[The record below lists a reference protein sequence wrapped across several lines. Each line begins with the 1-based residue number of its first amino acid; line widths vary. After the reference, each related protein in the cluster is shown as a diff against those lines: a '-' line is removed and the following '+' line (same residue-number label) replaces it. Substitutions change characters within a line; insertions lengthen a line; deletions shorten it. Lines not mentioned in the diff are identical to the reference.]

1 MSKKILSVVLAL
13 VFVLTTFAVSAFAV
27 GASGYEEDAAAYT
40 QTWALGEPVDNG
52 DGTWTVDVSLTA
64 NYYVGAISFVVTN
77 TAPTNAVLTSVTK
90 GAALTYEANIQKNAT
105 TGLVAII
112 PEPLTDAD
120 LGADLTAG
128 GVIAQ
133 LTYTLAGGASADLA
147 IENAPKTATNPG
159 GELIAVRLSDNNLTT
174 GKMIYGQTVTSVGE
188 TRTLGAVSAPADL
201 AKKAG
206 AEAGVLID
214 KGHTFGGAY
223 TGVVF
228 GFTQAANNTF
238 TKIDYLKNNLE
249 ATNGGSLAFSRSI
262 GKTGY
267 GTGTVITVKN
277 ADGTVA
283 ATYVVVIFGDADGN
297 GYING
302 NDTKAVKAAV
312 NVASTYANNSVQR
325 MAANCQ
331 LVNMASMMHTLNGND
346 TKALKAH
353 VNGKKLDQAA
363 LAAKQAGFTVN
374 YL

>member
-64 NYYVGAISFVVTN
+64 NYHVGAISFVVTN

-90 GAALTYEANIQKNAT
+90 GAALTYEANIQMNAT

-112 PEPLTDAD
+112 PEPLTAGD

-201 AKKAG
+201 AKTAG

-238 TKIDYLKNNLE
+238 MTTAYLTKNLE

-297 GYING
+297 GLING
-302 NDTKAVKAAV
+302 NDTKAVQGAV
-312 NVASTYANNSVQR
+312 SVSTTYANNSVQR

-331 LVNMASMMHTLNGND
+331 LVNVAAMMHTLNGND
-346 TKALKAH
+346 TKAVKAH
-353 VNGKKLDQAA
+353 VGGTKLNQAA

>member
-52 DGTWTVDVSLTA
+52 NGTWTVDVSLTA

-90 GAALTYEANIQKNAT
+90 GAALTYEANIQMNAT

-128 GVIAQ
+128 GVIAK
-133 LTYTLAGGASADLA
+133 LTYTLAGGASANLA

-188 TRTLGAVSAPADL
+188 TRTLGGAAAAPELIA
-201 AKKAG
+201 KAG
-206 AEAGVLID
+206 TTGYVDAARSYVYGVSPGTDPLNY
-214 KGHTFGGAY
+214 F
-223 TGVVF
+223 
-228 GFTQAANNTF
+228 
-238 TKIDYLKNNLE
+238 E
-249 ATNGGSLAFSRSI
+249 ATNGGYIEMSNGTASA
-262 GKTGY
+262 TN
-267 GTGTVITVKN
+267 GTGATLTLYKDSTKATVI
-277 ADGTVA
+277 
-283 ATYVVVIFGDADGN
+283 ATYTLVIFGDVNGDGNIAVIDTTAILAHIAGTAPISGAALFAADVNADGN
-297 GYING
+297 IAVL
-302 NDTKAVKAAV
+302 DTTAILTHIAGTAPLDPNVWAA
-312 NVASTYANNSVQR
+312 
-325 MAANCQ
+325 
-331 LVNMASMMHTLNGND
+331 
-346 TKALKAH
+346 
-353 VNGKKLDQAA
+353 
-363 LAAKQAGFTVN
+363 
-374 YL
+374 

>member
-52 DGTWTVDVSLTA
+52 NGTWTVDVSLTA
-64 NYYVGAISFVVTN
+64 NYHVGAISFVVTN

-90 GAALTYEANIQKNAT
+90 GAALTYEANIQMNAT

-112 PEPLTDAD
+112 PEPLTAGD

-188 TRTLGAVSAPADL
+188 TRTLGGATAAPELIA
-201 AKKAG
+201 KAG
-206 AEAGVLID
+206 TTGYVDAARGYVYGVP
-214 KGHTFGGAY
+214 
-223 TGVVF
+223 
-228 GFTQAANNTF
+228 AASNPLNYF
-238 TKIDYLKNNLE
+238 E
-249 ATNGGSLAFSRSI
+249 ATNGGYIEMSEGTASA
-262 GKTGY
+262 TN
-267 GTGTVITVKN
+267 GTGATLTLYKDSTKATVI
-277 ADGTVA
+277 
-283 ATYVVVIFGDADGN
+283 ATYTLVIFGDVNGDGYVLSDDSTSVLNHAANAITLTGAPLFAADVSADG
-297 GYING
+297 YVLS
-302 NDTKAVKAAV
+302 DD
-312 NVASTYANNSVQR
+312 STAILNH
-325 MAANCQ
+325 AAN
-331 LVNMASMMHTLNGND
+331 
-346 TKALKAH
+346 
-353 VNGKKLDQAA
+353 AA
-363 LAAKQAGFTVN
+363 IIPANVWAA
-374 YL
+374 

>member
-77 TAPTNAVLTSVTK
+77 TDPTNAVLTSVTK
-90 GAALTYEANIQKNAT
+90 GAALTYEANIQMNAT

-128 GVIAQ
+128 GVIAK

-201 AKKAG
+201 AKTAS

-238 TKIDYLKNNLE
+238 MTTAYLTKNLE

-297 GYING
+297 GLING
-302 NDTKAVKAAV
+302 NDTKAVQGAV
-312 NVASTYANNSVQR
+312 SVSTTYANNSVQR

-331 LVNMASMMHTLNGND
+331 LVNVAAMMHTLNGND
-346 TKALKAH
+346 TKAVKAH
-353 VNGKKLDQAA
+353 VGGTKLNQAA

>member
-52 DGTWTVDVSLTA
+52 NGTWTVDVSLTA

-90 GAALTYEANIQKNAT
+90 GAALTYEANIQMNAT

-133 LTYTLAGGASADLA
+133 LTYTLADGASADLA

-206 AEAGVLID
+206 AEAGIIID
-214 KGHTFGGAY
+214 TAHTLNGAY
-223 TGVVF
+223 KGIVY

-238 TKIDYLKNNLE
+238 MNTNYLNNNLE
-249 ATNGGSLAFSRSI
+249 ASNGGTLEFSRSI

-277 ADGTVA
+277 ADGTEA
-283 ATYVVVIFGDADGN
+283 AKYVVVVFGDVDCN
-297 GYING
+297 GLINV
-302 NDTKAVKAAV
+302 NDIKATLSGY
-312 NVASTYANNSVQR
+312 NDASLYGDYSVQR
-325 MAANCQ
+325 VAANCQ
-331 LVNMASMMHTLNGND
+331 NATVDRLMYMVNINDVKAVLKHYNG
-346 TKALKAH
+346 TW
-353 VNGKKLDQAA
+353 LDQAA
-363 LAAKQAGFTVN
+363 LAARMQKNTA
-374 YL
+374 YYA

>member
-27 GASGYEEDAAAYT
+27 GESGYEEDAAAYT

-90 GAALTYEANIQKNAT
+90 GAALTYEANIQMNAT

-159 GELIAVRLSDNNLTT
+159 GDLIAVRLSDNNLTT

-188 TRTLGAVSAPADL
+188 TRTLGGAAADPEL
-201 AKKAG
+201 IAKAG
-206 AEAGVLID
+206 TTGYVDAARSYVYGVTAGTDPLNY
-214 KGHTFGGAY
+214 F
-223 TGVVF
+223 
-228 GFTQAANNTF
+228 
-238 TKIDYLKNNLE
+238 E
-249 ATNGGSLAFSRSI
+249 ATNGGYIEMSEGTASS
-262 GKTGY
+262 TS
-267 GTGTVITVKN
+267 GTGATLTLYKDSTKATVI
-277 ADGTVA
+277 A
-283 ATYVVVIFGDADGN
+283 AYTLVIFGDVNGDGNIAPIDTTAILTHIAGTASISGAALFAADVNADGN
-297 GYING
+297 VAPL
-302 NDTKAVKAAV
+302 DTTAILTHVAGTAPLAPNVWAA
-312 NVASTYANNSVQR
+312 
-325 MAANCQ
+325 
-331 LVNMASMMHTLNGND
+331 
-346 TKALKAH
+346 
-353 VNGKKLDQAA
+353 
-363 LAAKQAGFTVN
+363 
-374 YL
+374 